1 MSRERYDYAVTQTAV
16 RPLIQRGLLVLLA
29 CAGFTLLMLEH
40 SQHPSAQRLRRT
52 MLDVVSPVLEVFARP
67 VSSVR
72 QARLAITDYFG
83 AVDENRRLKIEN
95 ERLLHWQS
103 AAQALKAEN
112 DALRQFNHYQATES
126 TSFVTARVVGQS
138 PSAYS
143 QTLMINMGANDGIKS
158 LQPVVDSYGLIGRVT
173 DVGEH
178 SSQVLLLSDASSRVP
193 VITNDTRQHAI
204 LAGTGDDLLRLTR
217 LTAEQPNLTL
227 GEAVVTT
234 VEGNLIPGGLA
245 VGQVFRSDK
254 TGYSVKPI
262 RPLNQTEYVRVMT
275 Q

>member
-1 MSRERYDYAVTQTAV
+1 MSRDRYAYAVSQSSS

-40 SQHPSAQRLRRT
+40 SQHPAAQRVRRS
-52 MLDVVSPVLEVFARP
+52 MMDAVSPALEVLARP
-67 VSSVR
+67 VSAVHD
-72 QARLAITDYFG
+72 AGAAIQDYFG
-83 AVDENRRLKIEN
+83 AVEENRRLKIEN
-95 ERLLHWQS
+95 ERLRHWQS
-103 AAQALKAEN
+103 AALALKAEN
-112 DALRQFNHYQATES
+112 AALREASHYQEAEQ

-143 QTLMINMGANDGIKS
+143 QTLMINAGAAEGVKS

-173 DVGEH
+173 DVAEH
-178 SSQVLLLSDASSRVP
+178 SSRVLLLSDASSRVP

-217 LTAEQPNLTL
+217 ITADQVNVNL

-234 VEGNLIPGGLA
+234 AEGNLIPGGLA

-254 TGYSVKPI
+254 NGYSVKPV
-262 RPLNQTEYVRVMT
+262 RALTQAEYVRVIT

>member
-1 MSRERYDYAVTQTAV
+1 MSRERYAYAVTQTSV
-16 RPLIQRGLLVLLA
+16 RPLIQRGLLILLA

-40 SQHPSAQRLRRT
+40 SQHPSAQRLRRS
-52 MLDVVSPVLEVFARP
+52 MLDMVSPVLEVLARP
-67 VSSVR
+67 VSSMKN
-72 QARLAITDYFG
+72 ASTAITDYFG

-95 ERLLHWQS
+95 ERLRHWQS
-103 AAQALKAEN
+103 AALALKAEN
-112 DALRQFNHYQATES
+112 DALRQLSHYQEMPAA
-126 TSFVTARVVGQS
+126 SFITARVVGQS

-143 QTLMINMGANDGIKS
+143 QTLMINAGADEGIQS

-178 SSQVLLLSDASSRVP
+178 TSRVLLLSDANSRVP

-217 LTAEQPNLTL
+217 ITVDQANLTL

-234 VEGNLIPGGLA
+234 AEGNLIPGGLA

-254 TGYSVKPI
+254 TGYSVKPV
-262 RPLNQTEYVRVMT
+262 RPLTQTEYVRVIT